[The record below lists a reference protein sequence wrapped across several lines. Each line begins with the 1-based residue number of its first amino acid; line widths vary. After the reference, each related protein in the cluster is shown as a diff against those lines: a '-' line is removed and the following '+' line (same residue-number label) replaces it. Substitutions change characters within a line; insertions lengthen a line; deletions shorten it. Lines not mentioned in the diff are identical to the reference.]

1 MYIHSLDITNFRNF
15 RQLATDFA
23 EGVNIFYG
31 SNGSGKTN
39 LLEAIFV
46 LCLGRS
52 HRSAVE
58 SVLVNSE
65 ADFYRIAGQI
75 NLTDKQID
83 LAVAYQK
90 NGRKK
95 ATLDEVP
102 IRLSE
107 LYDTFCVVA
116 AGPEDS
122 EIISGAP
129 ATRRLFID
137 LYLSQ
142 YSHRYIDLLNDYHRT
157 LAQKNAALKRE
168 MDPAPFNSL
177 LVEHGARIIKQRFEF
192 LSAVEQEAMTYYK
205 RISGGSNLSLEYRT
219 SGRPADNDFT
229 QEKIAEQI
237 TAALNR
243 HAERERMLKSSLV
256 GPHRD
261 DIIFHIDGLPARSH
275 GSQGEWRTAALS
287 LKLAVYHLLKD
298 KREIQPVLLLDEI
311 FAELDRNR
319 SEALIEA
326 FADFHQLFLTT
337 ALEPP
342 DFLRDNSRAFLI
354 RDGEVA
360 LRE

>member
-1 MYIHSLDITNFRNF
+1 MFIHSLHITNFRNF
-15 RQLATDFA
+15 TELQAEFS

-58 SVLVNSE
+58 AVLVNNQS
-65 ADFYRIAGQI
+65 DYYRIAGKVE
-75 NLTDKQID
+75 LTDKQIE

-107 LYDTFCVVA
+107 LYDMFCVVA

-129 ATRRLFID
+129 AARRLFID

-142 YSHRYIDLLNDYHRT
+142 YSHRYIDLLTDYQRS

-168 MDPAPFNSL
+168 MDPSPFNAL
-177 LVEHGARIIKQRFEF
+177 LIENGSRIIRQRYEF
-192 LSAVEQEAMTYYK
+192 LSAVEREARIYHE
-205 RISGGSNLSLEYRT
+205 RISGGSSLSLEYKT
-219 SGRPADNDFT
+219 SGEPADGDFSP
-229 QEKIAEQI
+229 EKIAEHLG
-237 TAALNR
+237 AALAR
-243 HAERERMLKSSLV
+243 HAERERVLKSSLV

-261 DIIFHIDGLPARSH
+261 DIYFQIDGLPARTH

-287 LKLAVYHLLKD
+287 LKLAVYHLLKE
-298 KREIQPVLLLDEI
+298 KREIKPVLLLDEI
-311 FAELDRNR
+311 FAELDPDR
-319 SEALIEA
+319 AKGLIEA

-342 DFLRDNSRAFLI
+342 DFLRNNSRAFRI
-354 RDGEVA
+354 GNGEVIT
-360 LRE
+360 RD